1 MCTCMSNWV
10 TVLYS
15 IKNCVWEI
23 TIKNNNNNK
32 KRLKEEEEKKKEM
45 LIASESGMAK
55 EKHAIAR

>member
-1 MCTCMSNWV
+1 MSNWV

-32 KRLKEEEEKKKEM
+32 KRLKEEEKKK
-45 LIASESGMAK
+45 K
-55 EKHAIAR
+55 KC